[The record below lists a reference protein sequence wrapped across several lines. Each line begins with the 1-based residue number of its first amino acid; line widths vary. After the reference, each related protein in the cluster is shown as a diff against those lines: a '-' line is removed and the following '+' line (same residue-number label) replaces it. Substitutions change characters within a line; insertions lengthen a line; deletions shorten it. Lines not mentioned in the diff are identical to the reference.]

1 MSGLVSCTETELS
14 GGEPCFRITMQAP
27 RANALE
33 PGLLAELHHA
43 FDALERSG
51 AQKAL
56 IAGGRNFSTGGDV
69 GRFFEAA
76 QQGRAERYADQVVP
90 VLQNLVLR
98 MIESPVVFAAALRGA
113 ATGGSAGLL
122 FAADLA
128 AAAPDAF
135 VQPYYGVMGFAPD
148 GGWAALLPELIGAAP
163 AQGWLLAN
171 TRHGAAE
178 LMRLGLV
185 QAIDDEPETR
195 ALALLAGVEAGTALA
210 AKQVIWNGTR
220 RASLR
225 AGLDAETAAFRELIG
240 RQETLSRMKQF
251 LQPTG

>member
-1 MSGLVSCTETELS
+1 MSGLVSCTETGLP

-33 PGLLAELHHA
+33 PGLLAELHNA

-56 IAGGRNFSTGGDV
+56 ITGGRNFSTGGDV
-69 GRFFEAA
+69 GRFLEAA
-76 QQGRAERYADQVVP
+76 QQDRAESYAEQVVP
-90 VLQNLVLR
+90 ALQDLILR
-98 MIESPVVFAAALRGA
+98 MTAMPVLIAAALRGA
-113 ATGGSAGLL
+113 ATGGAAGLL

-185 QAIDDEPETR
+185 QAVDDDPEAR
-195 ALALLAGVEAGTALA
+195 ARALLAGVEAGTALS
-210 AKQVIWNGTR
+210 AKQLIWNGTR
-220 RASLR
+220 RAGLR
-225 AGLDAETAAFRELIG
+225 AGLDAETAAFRKLIG

-251 LQPTG
+251 LQPNG